1 MTISSSI
8 ELYDN
13 FSSTFTS
20 MHSAMNLMLSGINDI
35 QSALDTDIDMSS
47 FDGARECLKEAETAA
62 RACQEQIEA
71 LKESP
76 KNIPPI
82 KVDYDFEN
90 VGP

>member
-35 QSALDTDIDMSS
+35 QSALDADIDMSS
-47 FDGARECLKEAETAA
+47 FEGAKECLKEAETAA
-62 RACQEQIEA
+62 
-71 LKESP
+71 K
-76 KNIPPI
+76 I
-82 KVDYDFEN
+82 KAFSCSSISTN
-90 VGP
+90 SQGLICNSNRQ